1 MANKRCIPTRFFK
14 DPDIMNLESKDHQLI
29 LVGLVLM
36 ADDEGRELAHAKL
49 LSRELDYPQE
59 QIEAALFDLAANDLV
74 VLYQVGRH
82 RYYSLTRWGQWQTLS
97 LAKITPSKYPAPPS
111 TEDGMPSDGTRES
124 AETFSQHFP
133 EFPRENPGNSAV
145 SQDFPSQSNSSESNS
160 SEGEGEKPPP
170 NVVAFPTGR
179 VERANSTHSTAVTT
193 ATTGT
198 SRQKP
203 DERETQGD
211 HTPQE
216 MQATQQ
222 TMRNAAEILRLPASD
237 ALLRIVGDY
246 QHDPLVRLLGEADAA
261 REYIDDPR
269 RNRKGQRMSPAFFRR
284 WLRREHE
291 DALLR
296 QSQRHTTAATGTLGG
311 VGGTSA
317 PPAPSPGTAR
327 PVLPRSLMHL
337 ADQVQLAPNAR
348 APSKPISPHPEGGHD
363 Q

>member
-1 MANKRCIPTRFFK
+1 MASKRCIPTRFFK

-59 QIEAALFDLAANDLV
+59 QIEAALADLATNDLV

-97 LAKITPSKYPAPPS
+97 LAKITPSKYPAPPAR
-111 TEDGMPSDGTRES
+111 EDDLPLDGSPETAES
-124 AETFSQHFP
+124 SSQHFP
-133 EFPRENPGNSAV
+133 EFPRETPGKSAV
-145 SQDFPSQSNSSESNS
+145 SQHFPSQGNSSESNS
-160 SEGEGEKPPP
+160 SEGEGERPPH
-170 NVVAFPTGR
+170 NVVAFPN
-179 VERANSTHSTAVTT
+179 AKNTHTT
-193 ATTGT
+193 TTD

-203 DERETQGD
+203 DEPESQETPGTRESQGI
-211 HTPQE
+211 Q
-216 MQATQQ
+216 QA
-222 TMRNAAEILRLPASD
+222 MRQVAEILRLPASD

-246 QHDPLVRLLGEADAA
+246 QDDPLVRLLGEADAA

-269 RNRKGQRMSPAFFRR
+269 RNRRGQRMSPAFFRR

-291 DALLR
+291 DAERR
-296 QSQRHTTAATGTLGG
+296 QSQRHVTAATGTLGG

-327 PVLPRSLMHL
+327 PILPRSLMHL
-337 ADQVQLAPNAR
+337 ADQVQLAPTAR
-348 APSKPISPHPEGGHD
+348 APSRPVAPHPQGGHD

>member
-1 MANKRCIPTRFFK
+1 MASKRCIPTRFFK
-14 DPDIMNLESKDHQLI
+14 DPDIMNLESKNHQLI

-59 QIEAALFDLAANDLV
+59 QIEAALADLAANDLV
-74 VLYQVGRH
+74 VLYQEGRH

-111 TEDGMPSDGTRES
+111 KEDTMLSDGS
-124 AETFSQHFP
+124 QHPPKSSSQHFP
-133 EFPRENPGNSAV
+133 EFPRETPRNSAV
-145 SQDFPSQSNSSESNS
+145 SQHFPSQVNLSESNS
-160 SEGEGEKPPP
+160 SEGEGEMPPH

-179 VERANSTHSTAVTT
+179 AESAKSTHNT
-193 ATTGT
+193 ATTT
-198 SRQKP
+198 TRQQP
-203 DERETQGD
+203 DEQETQGN
-211 HTPQE
+211 HGIQE
-216 MQATQQ
+216 MQQL
-222 TMRNAAEILRLPASD
+222 MRQVAEILRLPESD

-291 DALLR
+291 DAERR
-296 QSQRHTTAATGTLGG
+296 QSQRHATAATGTLGG
-311 VGGTSA
+311 VGDTSA
-317 PPAPSPGTAR
+317 PPIPPAPAPGTAR
-327 PVLPRSLMHL
+327 PILPRSLMHL
-337 ADQVQLAPNAR
+337 ADQVQLAPTAR
-348 APSKPISPHPEGGHD
+348 APSRPVAPHPKGGHD

>member
-29 LVGLVLM
+29 LIGLVLM

-59 QIEAALFDLAANDLV
+59 QIEAALADLAANDLV
-74 VLYQVGRH
+74 VLYQAGRH
-82 RYYSLTRWGQWQTLS
+82 RYYSLTRWGQWQSLS

-111 TEDGMPSDGTRES
+111 KEDVRPPNETQES
-124 AETFSQHFP
+124 SEISSRNSP
-133 EFPRENPGNSAV
+133 EFPRENPGTSAD
-145 SQDFPSQSNSSESNS
+145 SQHFPSQFKLSESNS
-160 SEGEGEKPPP
+160 SEGEGEKDMPPP
-170 NVVAFPTGR
+170 NVVAFPTAR
-179 VERANSTHSTAVTT
+179 ADRANGTDSTTNGAP
-193 ATTGT
+193 
-198 SRQKP
+198 RQKP
-203 DERETQGD
+203 DE
-211 HTPQE
+211 HE
-216 MQATQQ
+216 MQEAHRTQEVQ
-222 TMRNAAEILRLPASD
+222 QAMRSVSEILRLPESD
-237 ALLRIVGDY
+237 ALSRIVEDY

-269 RNRKGQRMSPAFFRR
+269 RNRHKQRMSPAFFRR

-296 QSQRHTTAATGTLGG
+296 QSQRHVTAATGTLGG

-317 PPAPSPGTAR
+317 SLDPPAPSPGYAR

-337 ADQVQLAPNAR
+337 ADQIQPAPTSHP
-348 APSKPISPHPEGGHD
+348 PSLPHAKGGHG

>member
-1 MANKRCIPTRFFK
+1 
-14 DPDIMNLESKDHQLI
+14 MNLESKDHQLI

-59 QIEAALFDLAANDLV
+59 QIEAALADLATNDLV

-97 LAKITPSKYPAPPS
+97 LAKITPSKYPAPPAR
-111 TEDGMPSDGTRES
+111 EDGLPLDGSPETAEFSFPAFPGIPQGNAGKFRSFSGFPVPSELS
-124 AETFSQHFP
+124 
-133 EFPRENPGNSAV
+133 EF
-145 SQDFPSQSNSSESNS
+145 NS
-160 SEGEGEKPPP
+160 SEGEGERPPH

-179 VERANSTHSTAVTT
+179 VESAKNTHTT
-193 ATTGT
+193 TTTTG
-198 SRQKP
+198 RQKP
-203 DERETQGD
+203 DEPESQETLGTREAQG
-211 HTPQE
+211 
-216 MQATQQ
+216 MQQM
-222 TMRNAAEILRLPASD
+222 MRQVAEILRLPASD

-246 QHDPLVRLLGEADAA
+246 QHDPLVPLLGEADAA

-291 DALLR
+291 DAERR
-296 QSQRHTTAATGTLGG
+296 QSQRHATAATGTLGG
-311 VGGTSA
+311 VGDTSA

-327 PVLPRSLMHL
+327 PILPRSLMHL
-337 ADQVQLAPNAR
+337 ADQVQLAPTAR
-348 APSKPISPHPEGGHD
+348 APSRPVAPHPQGGHD